1 MFSLMLSQNTL
12 GIQVMKEAAVGN
24 VAGGISQRR
33 RTSAK
38 TVLGVATRIPA
49 GADGGEALGWG
60 PSKELQM
67 TLALE
72 ITQMVERRAFS

>member
-12 GIQVMKEAAVGN
+12 GIQVMKEAAVGS
-24 VAGGISQRR
+24 VAGGISQR

-49 GADGGEALGWG
+49 GADGGETLGWG